1 MKIHNTINKQIIAA
15 ATGML
20 SPFVEGLTPTRLV
33 AALENYDDS
42 GNAIENTRPAKPYTV
57 AAVCELLEISKP
69 TVYKLINQGKLKR
82 IKLST
87 STRITALSVERLL
100 QGE

>member
-1 MKIHNTINKQIIAA
+1 MKVKSQIPPAIITAA
-15 ATGML
+15 VAML
-20 SPFVEGLTPTRLV
+20 SPFVPELSPVRLLT
-33 AALENYDDS
+33 ALQDYGEATEED
-42 GNAIENTRPAKPYTV
+42 TRPAKPYTV